1 MVSSGDDSDVR
12 FSHRNAALAAIFC
25 ESLGNGLI
33 FGFEPP
39 LIALALGHS
48 GSSTL
53 AIGMVTAATLVAV
66 VLLGPLYPIAIA
78 RFGPRRCILSGVG
91 LSAVIL
97 ALMPIWPHA
106 GFWLVL
112 RLLTGCALGLSW
124 ISSEVWMNGISG
136 TAARGT
142 VLGIYG
148 MVFSAGVMAGPA
160 LLEFTGTRGWQPF
173 LIGAGCLVLT
183 LLPLG
188 LMRNLGRVSQPY
200 TPLRQPAALLKRV
213 PVIMLAAAV
222 AGLIESAELTLLPL
236 FGVQA
241 GNSDQRA
248 LLMVTVF
255 MAGNVVLQIPIGLL
269 SDRFGRRTM
278 LGVCAAVS
286 TIGPWLL
293 HPWLL
298 TPGLLWPLLFIWGGT
313 LYAFY
318 SQGVALL
325 GAAFPAPELPSA
337 NTLFVM
343 IYCLGGVLGPSIG
356 GSIMD
361 AWPSFGLQALLSSAA
376 AVLLAALVFGMR
388 GR

>member
-1 MVSSGDDSDVR
+1 
-12 FSHRNAALAAIFC
+12 
-25 ESLGNGLI
+25 
-33 FGFEPP
+33 
-39 LIALALGHS
+39 
-48 GSSTL
+48 
-53 AIGMVTAATLVAV
+53 
-66 VLLGPLYPIAIA
+66 
-78 RFGPRRCILSGVG
+78 
-91 LSAVIL
+91 
-97 ALMPIWPHA
+97 
-106 GFWLVL
+106 
-112 RLLTGCALGLSW
+112 
-124 ISSEVWMNGISG
+124 
-136 TAARGT
+136 
-142 VLGIYG
+142 
-148 MVFSAGVMAGPA
+148 VFSAGVMAGPA

-173 LIGAGCLVLT
+173 LIGAACLVLT

-222 AGLIESAELTLLPL
+222 AGVIESAELTLLPL

-356 GSIMD
+356 GPIMD